1 MQSVEDII
9 PSYYTM
15 LHNNNKKTARE
26 VFEENLENT
35 TSQRTFPAL
44 ENIVHFCSYTRYN
57 PLHTGEG
64 WSCWSTLMQQN
75 EISLQDSKRRC
86 RSRESNTGL
95 VHGKHEFYH

>member
-1 MQSVEDII
+1 MLAITRQSDLSI
-9 PSYYTM
+9 S
-15 LHNNNKKTARE
+15 E

-64 WSCWSTLMQQN
+64 
-75 EISLQDSKRRC
+75 
-86 RSRESNTGL
+86 
-95 VHGKHEFYH
+95 